1 MKQVSD
7 SAVILIMLSCYL
19 GYIWAADQF
28 CKRCLDISKRNEAL
42 FVISLFS
49 GWMIVD
55 IVNVCRFIPYIVFAM
70 VKHIFFMV
78 LVLWLF
84 RGDKEKKLFVA
95 ASLILISTSVQ
106 EFCGSFLSCLA
117 LFLLHTV
124 RKISE
129 PVVAGWED
137 YLIVYITF
145 AVVAGTVYWISRH
158 AVSVFHG
165 KVRTW
170 YLMLAIPLLAV
181 TAVID
186 LVGWGAS
193 KGILFRSGGNF
204 NLYYDQLSS
213 HGGNCVLT
221 ALAMFA
227 AGFYVFGMDRIYL
240 EQEKSSQYHAQI
252 AAYKMLEEQY
262 SQQERLRHDMNNH
275 MIALSGLLEKKDW
288 EKMNEYLR
296 SMRDS
301 GSLGTLDEITGNRTV
316 DALLYQKRQMAE
328 RKNIIWKCDVQM
340 PKRCC
345 MKEFDLCVLFGNI
358 LDNAVEACER
368 LQSGELHYKED
379 PFIDIQV
386 KAVKKFFL
394 LEVKN
399 SAGKRNHYKAGFTD
413 KENPKGHGIGL
424 LNIRDVVHRYNGV
437 INIEAQNGIF
447 VISVLIP
454 LNDAAYDNKES
465 V

>member
-7 SAVILIMLSCYL
+7 SAEILIMLPCYL

-28 CKRCLDISKRNEAL
+28 CKRCLDISKRNEVL
-42 FVISLFS
+42 FVSSLFS
-49 GWMIVD
+49 GWMVVD
-55 IVNVCRFIPYIVFAM
+55 ITNVCRFVPNIAFTL

-95 ASLILISTSVQ
+95 AILILVTTSVP
-106 EFCGSFLSCLA
+106 EFCWSFLSCLA

-124 RKISE
+124 KGVPE
-129 PVVAGWED
+129 PIVNGWEV
-137 YLIVYITF
+137 YPIGYITF
-145 AVVAGTVYWISRH
+145 AVAAGTVYWISRH
-158 AVSVFHG
+158 SMSVFQG
-165 KVRTW
+165 KVRKW
-170 YLMLAIPLLAV
+170 YLVLAVPLLVV
-181 TAVID
+181 TEVID
-186 LVGWGAS
+186 LAGWGAS
-193 KGILFRSGGNF
+193 KGILLRSGGNF
-204 NLYYDQLSS
+204 NLYYDQLFSY
-213 HGGNCVLT
+213 GGNCVLT

-227 AGFYVFGMDRIYL
+227 TGFYVFGMDRIYL

-262 SQQERLRHDMNNH
+262 SRQERLRHDMNNH
-275 MIALSGLLEKKDW
+275 MIALSGLLENKDW
-288 EKMNEYLR
+288 EKMNDYLR
-296 SMRDS
+296 NMRDS
-301 GSLGTLDEITGNRTV
+301 GSLGTLDEITGNRIV

-358 LDNAVEACER
+358 LDNAVEECER
-368 LQSGELHYKED
+368 LQIGESHYKED
-379 PFIDIQV
+379 PFIDIQA

-399 SAGKRNHYKAGFTD
+399 SAGKMNHYKAGFTD

-437 INIEAQNGIF
+437 INIEDQNGIF